1 MGYRA
6 DQINQAIER
15 YPLETDHYQIK
26 VQGNQGDSKWLT
38 ITHAELLAVRALL
51 DIMGE

>member
-15 YPLETDHYQIK
+15 YPLETDHYRLK
-26 VQGNQGDSKWLT
+26 VEGNQGDSKWLT
-38 ITHAELLAVRALL
+38 ITHAELLAVQAILG
-51 DIMGE
+51 IKGG